1 MKAILAADTN
11 RDSVLGEEEF
21 ERLIMRLEAF
31 NIVGKERI
39 RDAMIYSSMGKK
51 SIMSLHRD
59 LEQELLEDDPFM
71 SKRKLNVGGGLGCT
85 DDSPF
90 VYQCMD

>member
-1 MKAILAADTN
+1 MKAILAADTDG
-11 RDSVLGEEEF
+11 DSVLTEEEF

-31 NIVGKERI
+31 NIVDKARMRE
-39 RDAMIYSSMGKK
+39 AMMYSSVGKK

-59 LEQELLEDDPFM
+59 LEQELLEDDPYM
-71 SKRKLNVGGGLGCT
+71 STRKLNGGSLGCT